1 MLFKFA
7 FRNVLR
13 NKKRSLLT
21 FLSIFLGAIIVG
33 LASGWI
39 NGMVAVYQNNFTKYQ
54 TGHIRITTEE
64 FIKRQ
69 KFMPVDELISNHEKL
84 ISEIKK
90 IEEIRD
96 VRERVR
102 FGILL
107 GHKENTVSAFGI
119 GINLNDNEY
128 QLKEKLIEGAVKK
141 SGIYIG
147 SILAKKAGVKVGDE
161 LLIATKT
168 SQGGLNGIKL
178 KVEGIFKIAMM
189 YDKNSF
195 FISLADAKK
204 LLKIYNGTTEIFIY
218 GKNIENSEIYK
229 QKISALLPPGILAQT
244 YREQL
249 GDFMSLMES
258 MKGVYIIIEALIL
271 FLACFVVINTMMMA
285 IFERLHEIGTLK
297 SMGMTDRQLFLNF
310 TLEGSIIGAAG
321 GILGAIVG
329 YALIAYLAH
338 RGIDFSQE
346 VKDLT
351 IPIEYVLRPVIAV
364 KDLVIAVL
372 ICIIVPTLSAM
383 IPARYARKL
392 MPAEALRK

>member
-1 MLFKFA
+1 MLIKFA

-13 NKKRSLLT
+13 NKKRSFLT

-33 LASGWI
+33 IAQGWI

-54 TGHIRITTEE
+54 TGHVRITTEE
-64 FIKRQ
+64 YLKRQ
-69 KFMPVDELISNHEKL
+69 KFMPVDEIISDHEKL
-84 ISEIKK
+84 ISK
-90 IEEIRD
+90 IEHINEIRD
-96 VRERVR
+96 VQERVR

-128 QLKEKLIEGAVKK
+128 KLKEKLIEGEIKE

-147 SILAKKAGVKVGDE
+147 SILAKKAGVKIGDD
-161 LLIATKT
+161 LLIASKT

-195 FISLADAKK
+195 FISLEDAKR
-204 LLKIYNGTTEIFIY
+204 LLKIFNGTTELYVY
-218 GKNIENSEIYK
+218 GHDINNVNIYK
-229 QKISALLPPGILAQT
+229 NEISSFLPKGLTAQT
-244 YREQL
+244 YQEQL
-249 GDFMSLMES
+249 GDFMSLMET
-258 MKGVYIIIEALIL
+258 MKSVYIFIEALIL

-297 SMGMTDRQLFLNF
+297 AMGMTDRQLFFNF
-310 TLEGSIIGAAG
+310 TMEGAIIGTAG

-329 YALIAYLAH
+329 YSIIAYLSH
-338 RGIDFSQE
+338 RGIDFSKE

-351 IPIEYVLRPVIAV
+351 IPIEYIIRPVIAI
-364 KDLVIAVL
+364 KDLAIAV
-372 ICIIVPTLSAM
+372 IVCIVVPTVSAM